1 MRPKWGVLMGI
12 PLAGGVL
19 AEKGRETGMIKLK
32 KAKSQSWNGYGFGT
46 SSAQWVV
53 AKDPSISVRQVG
65 GDWKAFQGDVVV
77 ARGFDRAMCL
87 ESLAAKRPELLA

>member
-1 MRPKWGVLMGI
+1 MV
-12 PLAGGVL
+12 
-19 AEKGRETGMIKLK
+19 KLK
-32 KAKSQSWNGYGFGT
+32 KSKAQSWNGQGFGT

-65 GDWKAFQGDVVV
+65 GDWKAFQGDVAI

-87 ESLAAKRPELLA
+87 EILAKKRPELAA